1 MTRPH
6 KLLGNLSQE
15 RFLDEFWQQKPL
27 FVKNALPQMP
37 SLIGPD
43 ELAGFAMNEEIHSRL
58 IVGKELEVEY
68 GPISEERFLTLP
80 ENNWSLLVD
89 AMDLWSPKI
98 KKLLNYFDFLPSW
111 RLDDIMVSY
120 AVDGGNVGAHFDH
133 YDVFLIQGLGE
144 KSWKLGGICDEDT
157 VLSKHDDLKIIHDFK
172 HEREFIMSTGDMLYL
187 PPRYAHYGITLN
199 ESITYS
205 VGFRMPSCSEILS
218 DLAVEL
224 NTKSNFPRYISD
236 PRLKPIENKDHIS
249 SEYLTQIRARL
260 SEVLDDDELL
270 LEWFARYM
278 TEPKYPESMD
288 ITNEERIATIELSNS
303 KKTIPAAGKTTKKFK
318 NGRLLEG

>member
-1 MTRPH
+1 MTRSH

-58 IVGKELEVEY
+58 IVGKALEVEY
-68 GPISEERFLTLP
+68 GPISEDRFLTLP
-80 ENNWSLLVD
+80 ENNWCLLVD

-98 KKLLNYFDFLPSW
+98 KKLLNHFDFLPSW

-120 AVDGGNVGAHFDH
+120 SVEGGNVGAHFDH

-157 VLSKHDDLKIIHDFK
+157 ELGKHEDLRVIHDFK

-187 PPRYAHYGITLN
+187 PPRYAHYGISLN

-224 NTKSNFPRYISD
+224 NTKSNFPMYISD
-236 PRLKPIENKDHIS
+236 PRLKPLKNKDHIS
-249 SEYLTQIRARL
+249 NEYLIQIRARL

-288 ITNEERIATIELSNS
+288 VTNEERIATIDLNNS
-303 KKTIPAAGKTTKKFK
+303 KKAIPTTGEIIKKFK